1 MASAAERETNMGVDI
16 STYGYVS
23 GLWNMIYA
31 SSLIFGANFGGW
43 VHEFFED
50 DYNKTSLAYAI
61 FIFIATIGI
70 YLFYSSSYNREVL
83 LNERAIAKSDKNDSN
98 ATVETILID

>member
-1 MASAAERETNMGVDI
+1 MACAAERESNMGVNMT
-16 STYGYVS
+16 TYGYVS

-43 VHEFFED
+43 VHEFFND

-61 FIFIATIGI
+61 FILISTLAIS
-70 YLFYSSSYNREVL
+70 LFYSSSYNKEVL
-83 LNERAIAKSDKNDSN
+83 IQ
-98 ATVETILID
+98 VQV